1 MTASEY
7 DICVDLY
14 SDNLYRF
21 VLKSLR
27 DEEQA
32 KDVVQESF
40 LRLWENREAV
50 ISGKEKG
57 YLFTIAYRLMVDQIR
72 MRRRYVGGE
81 QVLANRKT
89 PQRGEFDNLSET
101 IERCLDR
108 LPPIQ
113 KALIL
118 LRDYE
123 GYSYREMAEM
133 TALSESQVKVY
144 IFRARVALKKYIGD
158 INDIL

>member
-1 MTASEY
+1 MTISEY
-7 DICVDLY
+7 DRCVDLY

-57 YLFTIAYRLMVDQIR
+57 YLFTIAYRLIVDQIR

-81 QVLANRKT
+81 QMLVNRKS
-89 PQRGEFDNLSET
+89 PQRGEFNNLSET
-101 IERCLDR
+101 IERYLDR

-113 KALIL
+113 KTLIM

>member
-1 MTASEY
+1 MIDASTS
-7 DICVDLY
+7 Y

-81 QVLANRKT
+81 QMLVNRKS
-89 PQRGEFDNLSET
+89 PQRGEFNNLSET
-101 IERCLDR
+101 IERYLDR

-113 KALIL
+113 KTLIM

>member
-1 MTASEY
+1 MTISEY
-7 DICVDLY
+7 DRGVDLY

-81 QVLANRKT
+81 QMLVNRKS
-89 PQRGEFDNLSET
+89 PQRGEFNNLSET
-101 IERCLDR
+101 IERYLDR

-113 KALIL
+113 KALIM

-144 IFRARVALKKYIGD
+144 IFRARVALKKYTGD

>member
-1 MTASEY
+1 MTISEY
-7 DICVDLY
+7 DRCVDLY

-81 QVLANRKT
+81 QMLVNRKS
-89 PQRGEFDNLSET
+89 PQRGEFNNLSET
-101 IERCLDR
+101 IERYLDR

-113 KALIL
+113 KTL
-118 LRDYE
+118 
-123 GYSYREMAEM
+123 EMAEM